1 MSIEKPAVKRAALI
15 GSGVIGAGWAARF
28 VLNGI
33 DAVIY
38 DPSGDSKARAKNIL
52 DMART
57 AWAALM
63 PGVLPKEGTLS
74 FVDSIEAAVQDVD
87 FVQESLPE
95 TEDLKRNVLAAVDA
109 VLPPHVIIG
118 SSTSGLL
125 PSRLQSGLKH
135 PERFVVGHPFNPVY
149 LLPLVEVCGGDL
161 TSAATKETAAAFYSS
176 IGMQVLHVR
185 KEVDGF
191 IADRLLEALWREG
204 LWLIEEGVATTSELD
219 DAIRYGAGL
228 RWSFMG
234 TFLTYRLA
242 GGDAG
247 MRHFL
252 GQFGPALKLPWTKL
266 IAPELTDEL
275 ADRIATQSD
284 EQAAGVAV
292 RDLEI
297 LRDEALVKVIRA
309 LSSVGT
315 KGYASGATLNAFSSR
330 LHKEETANAVEAES
344 SFVSWKGGVS
354 PEWIDYNGH
363 MTEHRYLQV
372 FGEATDGVLS
382 LIGADEDYVR
392 SGYSFYTVETHI
404 RHLGQAY
411 AGMTLEVRSRIL
423 DSDAKRLH
431 LFHTMTVQGS
441 DDPIATAEHMLL
453 HVDSVKG
460 KSSQIPN
467 AIQIRIEQ
475 TKALQAEQ
483 PTPEAAGRSIGIRRS
498 V

>member
-1 MSIEKPAVKRAALI
+1 MSIEKTAVKRAALI

-38 DPSGDSKARAKNIL
+38 DPSGDSKARAKHIL

-63 PGVLPKEGTLS
+63 PGVLPEEGTLS
-74 FVDSIEAAVQDVD
+74 FVDSLEDAVRDVD

-95 TEDLKRNVLAAVDA
+95 IEDLKCTVLAKVDA
-109 VLPPHVIIG
+109 ILPPHVLIG

-125 PSRLQSGLKH
+125 PSRLQAGLKH

-161 TSAATKETAAAFYSS
+161 TSAATKESAATFYRS

-252 GQFGPALKLPWTKL
+252 SQFGPALKLPWTKL
-266 IAPELTDEL
+266 VAPELTDEL
-275 ADRIATQSD
+275 TDRIAAQSD
-284 EQAAGVAV
+284 EQAGDVSV
-292 RDLEI
+292 RELEV
-297 LRDEALVKVIRA
+297 LRDEALVKVISA
-309 LSSVGT
+309 LSSVGA
-315 KGYASGATLNAFSSR
+315 KGYASGRTLKDFSTWLR
-330 LHKEETANAVEAES
+330 TEEDAKTVQVEPW
-344 SFVSWKGGVS
+344 FVSWKEGVS

-372 FGEATDGVLS
+372 FGEATDGVLA
-382 LIGADEDYVR
+382 LIGAGEDYVR

-411 AGMTLEVRSRIL
+411 SGMALEVRSRVL

-431 LFHTMTVQGS
+431 LFHTMTVRGS

-453 HVDSVKG
+453 HVDSAKG
-460 KSSQIPN
+460 KSCQILAAVQN
-467 AIQIRIEQ
+467 QIERIQ
-475 TKALQAEQ
+475 KLQAGN
-483 PTPEAAGRSIGIRRS
+483 PVPEAAGRSIGIRRAA
-498 V
+498 